1 MYPRERE
8 GIERGMRACDS
19 EDVQSMRR
27 WNEHGKDQSING
39 GRPSAYYKMT
49 PLVLQHHLG
58 CFQSEVRARLATF
71 RSICLT
77 CGDVQHSIVS
87 GVPFACNLKVTQL
100 NELT

>member
-8 GIERGMRACDS
+8 GIERGMRARGS
-19 EDVQSMRR
+19 EGVQSTRCR
-27 WNEHGKDQSING
+27 TEHGIDQPING

-87 GVPFACNLKVTQL
+87 GVPFACNLKGTQL